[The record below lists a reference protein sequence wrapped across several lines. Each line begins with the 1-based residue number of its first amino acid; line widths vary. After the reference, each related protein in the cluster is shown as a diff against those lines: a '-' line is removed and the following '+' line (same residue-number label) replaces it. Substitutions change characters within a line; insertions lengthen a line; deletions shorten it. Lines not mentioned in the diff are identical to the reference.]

1 MIVSLASTPLASN
14 ATIVMNDRLD
24 TYTRKRR
31 FDETPEPSGMRVA
44 RKQGSRK
51 TTRQSSADALSYV
64 IQEHDARR
72 LHYDF
77 RLELNGT
84 LLSWAVPK
92 GPSLDPSVKR
102 LAVHV
107 EDHPVE
113 YGSFEGEIPPGNYGA
128 GSVIVWDRGTWEPVG
143 GPAEATRAY
152 AAGKLKFLLHGE
164 KLRGGWTLVRSH
176 MRGSGDKEQ
185 WLLIKERDNEARAE
199 SDYDILKKRPG
210 SVLDGVA
217 AAGTGARTS
226 RAVTAKRTTDKAAG
240 KRAAAA
246 NATAKPDAAST
257 AKRGGKNGAKSASPE
272 RADPKRPDIVATRS
286 ARSLRE
292 LAASPSIEGAVPA
305 RLPASFKPQLATLV
319 DAAPAGDDWSY
330 EIKFDGYRVLVR
342 IDRMTKGN
350 AVKVFTRAG
359 NDWTVKFGKQV
370 ETFEQ
375 LDIDSAWLDGEAVV
389 LDPNGVPNFQALQN
403 AFDSNRPQ
411 DIVIYLFDIPF
422 LNGYDLRGV
431 PLEQRRAIL
440 RALLEEVDD
449 SVLRFSND
457 FDFSADDL
465 LRSACDM
472 ALEGIIGKRR
482 DSGYMSGRSS
492 AWIKLKC
499 RRRQEFVIG
508 GYSEPSGSRAAFGA
522 LLLGIYDGNGKLQYA
537 GRVGTGFDAALLRS
551 VKKEL
556 DAHETQRMPFAAAP
570 RERSRTPVHWVEPV
584 LVAECNFAEWTSDG
598 IVRQASFVSLRN
610 DKPARQIVKESP
622 RRGADVEQQTE
633 SGSDGVPKK
642 RAARKTA
649 AGTSVASEASG
660 ANEGRTTATKAV
672 GAKAVGMNATS
683 TKGKGTKAAG
693 TKAASTKAASTKA
706 ASTKAASTKAAST
719 KATGTE
725 ATGTKATSSKA
736 TSSKATSTKAP
747 STKAAAAKDT
757 ATRTNAA
764 AKPNTPSIPSEVGG
778 VRISHPERVIDKST
792 GTRKID
798 LVQYYESVANWM
810 LPHLQDRPVS
820 LVRAPED
827 IGGELFF
834 QKHSQKLS
842 IPNVTQHPGLDP
854 GHPPLITVDTLK
866 ALIGAAQMGTVEF
879 HTWNAVASNIE
890 KPDRMV
896 FDLDPDAS
904 LGWERMIEAAQ
915 LTRSLLEE
923 LGLTSFCKT
932 SGGKGLHVVVPL
944 AKQAG
949 WDEVKDFS
957 QAVAQHMAAT
967 LPKYFSAKMGA
978 QNRKQKIFVDY
989 LRNNRGSS
997 TVAAFSARARPG
1009 LGVSVPLTWDE
1020 VATSTG
1026 GDQWTIENLHER
1038 LADLKSDPWADYS
1051 KTRQRITAAMKKRLD
1066 GAQ

>member
-1 MIVSLASTPLASN
+1 
-14 ATIVMNDRLD
+14 MNDRLD
-24 TYTRKRR
+24 LYNRKRR
-31 FDETPEPSGMRVA
+31 FDDTPEPAGTRA
-44 RKQGSRK
+44 KRKPGGRK
-51 TTRQSSADALSYV
+51 TTRQAVHETLSYV

-143 GPAEATRAY
+143 GAAEAARSY
-152 AAGKLKFLLHGE
+152 AAGKLKFHLHGE
-164 KLRGGWTLVRSH
+164 KLQGGWTLVRSH

-185 WLLIKERDNEARAE
+185 WLLIKERDDEARDE

-210 SVLDGVA
+210 SVLSGSASVDKGKKTTTADTKATRKTA
-217 AAGTGARTS
+217 AS
-226 RAVTAKRTTDKAAG
+226 DAK
-240 KRAAAA
+240 
-246 NATAKPDAAST
+246 ST
-257 AKRGGKNGAKSASPE
+257 AKRVGKGGAKSASST
-272 RADPKRPDIVATRS
+272 RADPTRPDIVATRNTQ
-286 ARSLRE
+286 SLRE
-292 LAASPSIEGAVPA
+292 LAATPSIEGAVKA
-305 RLPASFKPQLATLV
+305 RLPATFKPQLATLV
-319 DAAPAGDDWSY
+319 DAAPPGVEWSY
-330 EIKFDGYRVLVR
+330 EIKFDGYRVLAR
-342 IDRMTKGN
+342 IDRTAKGSD
-350 AVKVFTRAG
+350 VQVFTRAG
-359 NDWTVKFGKQV
+359 NDWTAKFSKQV
-370 ETFEQ
+370 KAFEQ
-375 LDIDSAWLDGEAVV
+375 LGIESAWLDGEAVV
-389 LDPNGVPNFQALQN
+389 LDQNGVPNFQALQN
-403 AFDSNRPQ
+403 AFDANRPQ
-411 DIVIYLFDIPF
+411 DIIVYLFDIPF

-440 RALLEEVDD
+440 RALMEDVDD
-449 SVLRFSND
+449 SVLRFSNN
-457 FDFSADDL
+457 FDFSAEDL

-482 DSGYMSGRSS
+482 DSGYLSGRSS
-492 AWIKLKC
+492 TWIKLKC

-522 LLLGIYDGNGKLQYA
+522 LLLGVYDSKGKLNYA

-556 DAHETQRMPFAAAP
+556 DAHATQRMPFAAAP

-584 LVAECNFAEWTSDG
+584 LVAECNFAEWTGDG

-610 DKPARQIVKESP
+610 DKPARQIVKETP
-622 RRGADVEQQTE
+622 RQGADVQQQ
-633 SGSDGVPKK
+633 SDSISDDAPKQ
-642 RAARKTA
+642 RAARKTS
-649 AGTSVASEASG
+649 GSTVAASG
-660 ANEGRTTATKAV
+660 EEKAGAAKSKAKAKTADVTEGGVGKPGAEPDDGAKVGATKTAATKTAATKTTAGKTTATKP
-672 GAKAVGMNATS
+672 KT
-683 TKGKGTKAAG
+683 
-693 TKAASTKAASTKA
+693 
-706 ASTKAASTKAAST
+706 
-719 KATGTE
+719 
-725 ATGTKATSSKA
+725 
-736 TSSKATSTKAP
+736 
-747 STKAAAAKDT
+747 
-757 ATRTNAA
+757 
-764 AKPNTPSIPSEVGG
+764 AKPTPAKSTTAAPPAEVAG
-778 VRISHPERVIDKST
+778 VRISHPDRVIDKSS
-792 GTRKID
+792 GARKID
-798 LVQYYESVANWM
+798 LVQYYESVAEWM
-810 LPHLQDRPVS
+810 LPHLKDRPVS

-854 GHPPLITVDTLK
+854 GHPPLITVDTIK
-866 ALIGAAQMGTVEF
+866 ALVGAAQMGTVEF

-890 KPDRMV
+890 KPDRVV
-896 FDLDPDAS
+896 FDLDPDAA

-923 LGLTSFCKT
+923 LGLKSFCKT
-932 SGGKGLHVVVPL
+932 SGGKGFHVVVPL

-1009 LGVSVPLTWDE
+1009 LGVSVPLAWDE
-1020 VATSTG
+1020 VASTTG

-1038 LADLKSDPWADYS
+1038 LADLKSDPWADYA

-1066 GAQ
+1066 DAK

>member
-1 MIVSLASTPLASN
+1 LIVSLASTPLASN
-14 ATIVMNDRLD
+14 AAIVMNDRLD

-31 FDETPEPSGMRVA
+31 FDETPEPSGARAA

-51 TTRQSSADALSYV
+51 TTRQASAEALSYV

-143 GPAEATRAY
+143 GTAEATRAY

-185 WLLIKERDNEARAE
+185 WLLIKERDDEARAE

-210 SVLDGVA
+210 SVLGDSATSGK
-217 AAGTGARTS
+217 GARTS
-226 RAVTAKRTTDKAAG
+226 RTVTAKRTTEKAAG
-240 KRAAAA
+240 RPAAATKA
-246 NATAKPDAAST
+246 AAKPDAAST
-257 AKRGGKNGAKSASPE
+257 AKRGGKNGAKSASSE
-272 RADPKRPDIVATRS
+272 RVDPKRPDIVATRS
-286 ARSLRE
+286 AQSLRE

-319 DAAPAGDDWSY
+319 DAAPAGDEWSY

-342 IDRMTKGN
+342 IDRKIKGN

-359 NDWTVKFGKQV
+359 NDWTAKFGKQV
-370 ETFEQ
+370 EGFEQ

-389 LDPNGVPNFQALQN
+389 LDSNGVPNFQALQN

-449 SVLRFSND
+449 SVLRFSNN

-465 LRSACDM
+465 LKSACDM

-482 DSGYMSGRSS
+482 DSGYTSGRSS

-522 LLLGIYDGNGKLQYA
+522 LLLGIYDGDGKLQYA

-622 RRGADVEQQTE
+622 RRGADVEQQIE
-633 SGSDGVPKK
+633 SGADGVPKK

-649 AGTSVASEASG
+649 AGTSAASEVSG
-660 ANEGRTTATKAV
+660 ANEGSTTATKAG
-672 GAKAVGMNATS
+672 GAKAVGM
-683 TKGKGTKAAG
+683 KAR
-693 TKAASTKAASTKA
+693 STKAASTSTA
-706 ASTKAASTKAAST
+706 ATKAR
-719 KATGTE
+719 
-725 ATGTKATSSKA
+725 SS
-736 TSSKATSTKAP
+736 
-747 STKAAAAKDT
+747 KAAAAKDT
-757 ATRTNAA
+757 ATGTSAATRSNAH
-764 AKPNTPSIPSEVGG
+764 SIPSEVGG

-798 LVQYYESVANWM
+798 LVQYYESVADWM

-997 TVAAFSARARPG
+997 TVAAFSARARAG

-1038 LADLKSDPWADYS
+1038 LADLKSDPWADYA

>member
-1 MIVSLASTPLASN
+1 
-14 ATIVMNDRLD
+14 MNDRLD
-24 TYTRKRR
+24 LYHRKRR
-31 FDETPEPSGMRVA
+31 FDETPEPSGA
-44 RKQGSRK
+44 GATRKRASRK
-51 TTRQSSADALSYV
+51 TAARTSDEALSYV

-77 RLELNGT
+77 RLELNGM

-107 EDHPVE
+107 EDHPVD
-113 YGSFEGEIPPGNYGA
+113 YGSFEGEIPAGNYGA
-128 GSVIVWDRGTWEPVG
+128 GTVIVWDRGTWEPVG
-143 GPAEATRAY
+143 GTAEAARSY
-152 AAGKLKFLLHGE
+152 AAGKLKFRLHGE
-164 KLRGGWTLVRSH
+164 KLHGGWTLVRSH

-185 WLLIKERDNEARAE
+185 WLLIKERDDDARDE

-210 SVLDGVA
+210 SVLGN
-217 AAGTGARTS
+217 GGSRSGGA
-226 RAVTAKRTTDKAAG
+226 K
-240 KRAAAA
+240 
-246 NATAKPDAAST
+246 AAST
-257 AKRGGKNGAKSASPE
+257 AKVKRAAGGKTASNRETTSAISDASKSASKGTSKSEGKRVASSAKTPAKSARAS
-272 RADPKRPDIVATRS
+272 RADPKRPDIVATRTTQ
-286 ARSLRE
+286 SLRE
-292 LAASPSIEGAVPA
+292 LAASPSIEGAVKA
-305 RLPASFKPQLATLV
+305 RLPATFKPQLATLV
-319 DAAPAGDDWSY
+319 DTAPPGDDWSY
-330 EIKFDGYRVLVR
+330 EIKFDGYRVLAR
-342 IDRMTKGN
+342 IDRSARGE

-359 NDWTVKFGKQV
+359 NDWSAKFSRQVKALGMI
-370 ETFEQ
+370 E
-375 LDIDSAWLDGEAVV
+375 LDSAWLDGEAVV
-389 LDPNGVPNFQALQN
+389 LDEHGVPNFQALQN
-403 AFDSNRPQ
+403 AFDANRPQ
-411 DIVIYLFDIPF
+411 DIVIYLFDVPF

-440 RALLEEVDD
+440 RALLDEFDD
-449 SVLRFSND
+449 SVLRFSDD
-457 FDFSADDL
+457 FGFSADEL

-482 DSGYMSGRSS
+482 DSGYLQGRSS
-492 AWIKLKC
+492 SWIKLKC

-508 GYSEPSGSRAAFGA
+508 GYSEPSGARAAFGA
-522 LLLGIYDGNGKLQYA
+522 LLLGVYDGDGRLQYA

-551 VKKEL
+551 VKKAL
-556 DAHETQRMPFAAAP
+556 DAHATRRMPFAEAP

-598 IVRQASFVSLRN
+598 IVRQASFVSLRE
-610 DKPARQIVKESP
+610 DKPARQIVKETS
-622 RRGADVEQQTE
+622 RQGADVQQQTDT
-633 SGSDGVPKK
+633 GSEAAPKK
-642 RAARKTA
+642 RAGSRSAAAKTA
-649 AGTSVASEASG
+649 TAKTATAKT
-660 ANEGRTTATKAV
+660 ATAKTATAKTATAKAAATKAATTAPKKTTTTT
-672 GAKAVGMNATS
+672 AKSATS
-683 TKGKGTKAAG
+683 TEV
-693 TKAASTKAASTKA
+693 
-706 ASTKAASTKAAST
+706 
-719 KATGTE
+719 AT
-725 ATGTKATSSKA
+725 
-736 TSSKATSTKAP
+736 
-747 STKAAAAKDT
+747 
-757 ATRTNAA
+757 
-764 AKPNTPSIPSEVGG
+764 
-778 VRISHPERVIDKST
+778 VRISHPDRIIDKST

-798 LVQYYESVANWM
+798 LVRYYESVADWM

-854 GHPPLITVDTLK
+854 GHPALITIETIN
-866 ALIGAAQMGTVEF
+866 ALVGAAQMGTVEF

-890 KPDRMV
+890 KPDRVV

-923 LGLTSFCKT
+923 LGLASFCKT

-957 QAVAQHMAAT
+957 QAVAQHMAST

-978 QNRKQKIFVDY
+978 QNRKQKIFIDY

-1009 LGVSVPLTWDE
+1009 LGVSVPLAWDE
-1020 VATSTG
+1020 VAATTG

-1038 LADLKSDPWADYS
+1038 LAGLDRDPWADYAKS
-1051 KTRQRITAAMKKRLD
+1051 RQRITAAMKKRLAD
-1066 GAQ
+1066 AQ

>member
-1 MIVSLASTPLASN
+1 
-14 ATIVMNDRLD
+14 MNDRLD
-24 TYTRKRR
+24 LYNRKRR
-31 FDETPEPSGMRVA
+31 FDDTPEPSGMRA
-44 RKQGSRK
+44 KRKPGGRK
-51 TTRQSSADALSYV
+51 TTKQAADEALSYV

-128 GSVIVWDRGTWEPVG
+128 GSVVVWDRGTWEPVG
-143 GPAEATRAY
+143 GAAEAARSY
-152 AAGKLKFLLHGE
+152 AAGKLKFRLHGE
-164 KLRGGWTLVRSH
+164 KLQGGWTLVRSH

-185 WLLIKERDNEARAE
+185 WLLIKERDDEARDE

-210 SVLDGVA
+210 SVLNGSASAGKGGKTTRTAATKGTREIA
-217 AAGTGARTS
+217 AATAAVSDTTS
-226 RAVTAKRTTDKAAG
+226 AS
-240 KRAAAA
+240 KRA
-246 NATAKPDAAST
+246 
-257 AKRGGKNGAKSASPE
+257 GKNGAKAASSS
-272 RADPKRPDIVATRS
+272 RVDPKRPDIVATRNTQ
-286 ARSLRE
+286 SLRE
-292 LAASPSIEGAVPA
+292 LATAPSIEGAVKA
-305 RLPASFKPQLATLV
+305 RLPATFKPQLATLV
-319 DAAPAGDDWSY
+319 DAAPPGDEWSY
-330 EIKFDGYRVLVR
+330 EIKFDGYRVLAR
-342 IDRMTKGN
+342 IDRDAKGS

-359 NDWTVKFGKQV
+359 NDWTAKFSKQV
-370 ETFEQ
+370 KAFEQ
-375 LDIDSAWLDGEAVV
+375 LGIENAWLDGEAVV
-389 LDPNGVPNFQALQN
+389 LDQNGVPNFQALQN
-403 AFDSNRPQ
+403 AFDANRPQ
-411 DIVIYLFDIPF
+411 DIIVYLFDIPF

-440 RALLEEVDD
+440 RALMEDVDD
-449 SVLRFSND
+449 SVLRFSNS
-457 FDFSADDL
+457 FDFSAEDL

-482 DSGYMSGRSS
+482 DSGYLSGRSS
-492 AWIKLKC
+492 TWIKLKC

-522 LLLGIYDGNGKLQYA
+522 LLLGVYDGKGKLNYA

-556 DAHETQRMPFAAAP
+556 DAHAAQRMPFAAAP

-610 DKPARQIVKESP
+610 DKPASQIVKETP
-622 RRGADVEQQTE
+622 RKGADVQQQTD
-633 SGSDGVPKK
+633 SISDDAPKK
-642 RAARKTA
+642 RAARKTSA
-649 AGTSVASEASG
+649 STVAASG
-660 ANEGRTTATKAV
+660 AGKTGAAKSKAEAKTADAKDRGVKSGGAETGGAKVSAAKTAVTKTAVTKTAVTKTAVTKTAVTKTTAPKAKATKAAP
-672 GAKAVGMNATS
+672 AKSNT
-683 TKGKGTKAAG
+683 AAPP
-693 TKAASTKAASTKA
+693 A
-706 ASTKAASTKAAST
+706 
-719 KATGTE
+719 
-725 ATGTKATSSKA
+725 
-736 TSSKATSTKAP
+736 
-747 STKAAAAKDT
+747 
-757 ATRTNAA
+757 
-764 AKPNTPSIPSEVGG
+764 EVAG
-778 VRISHPERVIDKST
+778 VRISHPDRVIDKSS
-792 GTRKID
+792 GARKID
-798 LVQYYESVANWM
+798 LVQYYESVAEWM
-810 LPHLQDRPVS
+810 LPHLKDRPVS

-842 IPNVTQHPGLDP
+842 IPNVAQHPGLDP
-854 GHPPLITVDTLK
+854 GHPPLITVDTVK
-866 ALIGAAQMGTVEF
+866 ALVGAAQMGTVEF

-890 KPDRMV
+890 KPDRVV
-896 FDLDPDAS
+896 FDLDPDAA

-923 LGLTSFCKT
+923 LGLKSFCKT

-944 AKQAG
+944 AKQAV

-1009 LGVSVPLTWDE
+1009 LGVSVPLAWDE
-1020 VATSTG
+1020 VAGTTA

-1038 LADLKSDPWADYS
+1038 LAELKSDPWADYA
-1051 KTRQRITAAMKKRLD
+1051 KTRQRITARMKKRLD
-1066 GAQ
+1066 DAQ

>member
-1 MIVSLASTPLASN
+1 
-14 ATIVMNDRLD
+14 MNDRLD
-24 TYTRKRR
+24 LYNRKRR
-31 FDETPEPSGMRVA
+31 FDDTPEPAGTRA
-44 RKQGSRK
+44 KRKPGGRK
-51 TTRQSSADALSYV
+51 TTGQAAGEALSYV

-143 GPAEATRAY
+143 GAAEAARSY
-152 AAGKLKFLLHGE
+152 AAGKLKFHLHGE

-185 WLLIKERDNEARAE
+185 WLLIKERDDEARDE

-210 SVLDGVA
+210 SVLSGSAPSGKGGKQTTKTAATRGTRKTA
-217 AAGTGARTS
+217 AATAAVSDTTS
-226 RAVTAKRTTDKAAG
+226 SAKRTGKTGAKAASS
-240 KRAAAA
+240 
-246 NATAKPDAAST
+246 N
-257 AKRGGKNGAKSASPE
+257 
-272 RADPKRPDIVATRS
+272 ADPRRPDIVATRN
-286 ARSLRE
+286 AQSLRE
-292 LAASPSIEGAVPA
+292 LAAAPSIEGAVKA
-305 RLPASFKPQLATLV
+305 RLPATFKPQLATLV
-319 DAAPAGDDWSY
+319 DAAPPGDEWSY
-330 EIKFDGYRVLVR
+330 EIKFDGYRVLAR
-342 IDRMTKGN
+342 IDRDAKAGG
-350 AVKVFTRAG
+350 VKVFTRAG
-359 NDWTVKFGKQV
+359 NDWTAKFSKQV
-370 ETFEQ
+370 KAFEQ
-375 LDIDSAWLDGEAVV
+375 LGIESAWLDGEAVV
-389 LDPNGVPNFQALQN
+389 LDQNGVPNFQALQN
-403 AFDSNRPQ
+403 AFDANRPQ
-411 DIVIYLFDIPF
+411 DIIVYLFDIPF

-440 RALLEEVDD
+440 RALLEDVDD
-449 SVLRFSND
+449 SVLRFSNN
-457 FDFSADDL
+457 FDFSAEDL

-482 DSGYMSGRSS
+482 DSGYLSGRSS
-492 AWIKLKC
+492 TWIKLKC

-522 LLLGIYDGNGKLQYA
+522 LLLGVYDSKGKLNYA

-556 DAHETQRMPFAAAP
+556 DAHATQRMPFAAAP

-610 DKPARQIVKESP
+610 DKPARQIVKETP
-622 RRGADVEQQTE
+622 RQGADVQQQTD
-633 SGSDGVPKK
+633 SISDNAPKK
-642 RAARKTA
+642 RAARETSAGTMAASGEKQTGAAKSKADAKTADANEASVKNRDAEKAGAKVSAAKTA
-649 AGTSVASEASG
+649 ATKSAA
-660 ANEGRTTATKAV
+660 TKTAT
-672 GAKAVGMNATS
+672 
-683 TKGKGTKAAG
+683 TK
-693 TKAASTKAASTKA
+693 
-706 ASTKAASTKAAST
+706 T
-719 KATGTE
+719 KAT
-725 ATGTKATSSKA
+725 KP
-736 TSSKATSTKAP
+736 AP
-747 STKAAAAKDT
+747 AKTNTAAPPA
-757 ATRTNAA
+757 
-764 AKPNTPSIPSEVGG
+764 EVAG
-778 VRISHPERVIDKST
+778 VRISHPDRVIDKSS
-792 GTRKID
+792 GARKID
-798 LVQYYESVANWM
+798 LVQYYESVAEWM
-810 LPHLQDRPVS
+810 LPHLKDRPVS

-842 IPNVTQHPGLDP
+842 IPNVTQHPDLDP
-854 GHPPLITVDTLK
+854 GHPPLITVDTIK
-866 ALIGAAQMGTVEF
+866 ALVGAAQMGTVEF
-879 HTWNAVASNIE
+879 HTWNAVVSNIE
-890 KPDRMV
+890 KPDRVV

-1009 LGVSVPLTWDE
+1009 LGVSVPLAWDE
-1020 VATSTG
+1020 VAGTTG
-1026 GDQWTIENLHER
+1026 GDQWTTENLHER
-1038 LADLKSDPWADYS
+1038 LADLKSDPWADYA
-1051 KTRQRITAAMKKRLD
+1051 KTRQRITAAMKKRLVD
-1066 GAQ
+1066 AQ

>member
-1 MIVSLASTPLASN
+1 
-14 ATIVMNDRLD
+14 MNDKLD
-24 TYTRKRR
+24 LYNRKRR
-31 FDETPEPSGMRVA
+31 FDETPEPSGSAA
-44 RKQGSRK
+44 RKKAGRG
-51 TTRQSSADALSYV
+51 TATRASKAALSYV

-92 GPSLDPSVKR
+92 GPSLDPAVKR

-128 GSVIVWDRGTWEPVG
+128 GTVIVWDRGTWEPVG
-143 GPAEATRAY
+143 GAAEAARSY
-152 AAGKLKFLLHGE
+152 KAGKLKFQLFGE
-164 KLRGGWTLVRSH
+164 KLHGGWALVRSH

-185 WLLIKERDNEARAE
+185 WLLIKERDDEARDE
-199 SDYDILKKRPG
+199 SEYDILKARPG
-210 SVLDGVA
+210 SVLGGSG
-217 AAGTGARTS
+217 AGST
-226 RAVTAKRTTDKAAG
+226 
-240 KRAAAA
+240 KRAARKTASESAHGSADTEKVAGTTRATSAKMAA
-246 NATAKPDAAST
+246 GRSTVTSSSTAGRSRTKAAS
-257 AKRGGKNGAKSASPE
+257 SS
-272 RADPKRPDIVATRS
+272 RADPKKTDIVSTRS

-292 LAASPSIEGAVPA
+292 LAASPAIEGAVKA
-305 RLPASFKPQLATLV
+305 ALPATFKPQLATLV
-319 DAAPAGDDWSY
+319 DAAPPGDEWAY
-330 EIKFDGYRVLVR
+330 EIKFDGYRVLAR
-342 IDRMTKGN
+342 IDRKERAK

-359 NDWTVKFGKQV
+359 NDWTGKFSQQVKAL
-370 ETFEQ
+370 EQ
-375 LDIDSAWLDGEAVV
+375 LDIESAWLDGEAVV
-389 LDPNGVPNFQALQN
+389 LDENGVPGFQALQN

-440 RALLEEVDD
+440 RALMDGDDD

-457 FDFSADDL
+457 FAFSADDL
-465 LRSACDM
+465 LKSACDM

-482 DSGYMSGRSS
+482 DSGYTSGRSS
-492 AWIKLKC
+492 GWIKLKC

-522 LLLGIYDGNGKLQYA
+522 LLLGVYDGKGKLQYA
-537 GRVGTGFDAALLRS
+537 GRVGTGFNAALLRS

-556 DAHETQRMPFAAAP
+556 DAHASGRMPFAATP
-570 RERSRTPVHWVEPV
+570 RERSRTPVHWVEPA
-584 LVAECNFAEWTSDG
+584 LVCECNFAEWTSDG

-610 DKPARQIVKESP
+610 DKPARQIIREAP
-622 RRGADVEQQTE
+622 RKGADVQEQTDTA
-633 SGSDGVPKK
+633 SDAEPTKRTTKK
-642 RAARKTA
+642 TVTSSA
-649 AGTSVASEASG
+649 AGPAKKSAAKTS
-660 ANEGRTTATKAV
+660 ATKT
-672 GAKAVGMNATS
+672 GAKS
-683 TKGKGTKAAG
+683 KAA
-693 TKAASTKAASTKA
+693 T
-706 ASTKAASTKAAST
+706 
-719 KATGTE
+719 
-725 ATGTKATSSKA
+725 
-736 TSSKATSTKAP
+736 
-747 STKAAAAKDT
+747 
-757 ATRTNAA
+757 
-764 AKPNTPSIPSEVGG
+764 TPAEVAG
-778 VRISHPERVIDKST
+778 VRVSHPDRVIDKST

-798 LVQYYESVANWM
+798 LVQYYESVADWM

-842 IPNVTQHPGLDP
+842 IPNVKQHPGLDP

-866 ALIGAAQMGTVEF
+866 ALVGAAQMGTVEF
-879 HTWNAVASNIE
+879 HTWNAVVSNIE

-915 LTRSLLEE
+915 LTRSLLQE
-923 LGLTSFCKT
+923 LGLISFCKT
-932 SGGKGLHVVVPL
+932 SGGKGFHVVVPL
-944 AKQAG
+944 AKHAG
-949 WDEVKDFS
+949 WDDVKAFS
-957 QAVAQHMAAT
+957 QAVAQHMATT

-997 TVAAFSARARPG
+997 TVAAFSARARPA
-1009 LGVSVPLTWDE
+1009 LGVSVPLSWDE
-1020 VATSTG
+1020 VATTTS
-1026 GDQWTIENLHER
+1026 GDQWTIENVHER
-1038 LADLKSDPWADYS
+1038 LEVLKRDPWADYA
-1051 KTRQRITAAMKKRLD
+1051 KTRQRITEAMKKRLD
-1066 GAQ
+1066 GAD

>member
-1 MIVSLASTPLASN
+1 
-14 ATIVMNDRLD
+14 MNDRLD
-24 TYTRKRR
+24 LYNRKRR
-31 FDETPEPSGMRVA
+31 FDETPEPSGAAA
-44 RKQGSRK
+44 RKQAGRR
-51 TTRQSSADALSYV
+51 TAARDAARVSNEPLSYV

-113 YGSFEGEIPPGNYGA
+113 YGTFEGEIPPGNYGA
-128 GSVIVWDRGTWEPVG
+128 GTVIVWDRGTWEPIG
-143 GPAEATRAY
+143 GAAEAATSY
-152 AAGKLKFLLHGE
+152 KAGKLKFRLCGE
-164 KLRGGWTLVRSH
+164 KLHGGWTLVRSH

-185 WLLIKERDNEARAE
+185 WLLIKERDDEARDQN
-199 SDYDILKKRPG
+199 DYDVLKEQPG
-210 SVLDGVA
+210 SVLDVSA
-217 AAGTGARTS
+217 P
-226 RAVTAKRTTDKAAG
+226 VG
-240 KRAAAA
+240 KRANPTRTAARKAASESPRESASKTGAKTAVRAAGAA
-246 NATAKPDAAST
+246 NAATGKEAATSSKTTGKKRAKVAS
-257 AKRGGKNGAKSASPE
+257 SS
-272 RADPKRPDIVATRS
+272 RADPKKTDIVSTRS
-286 ARSLRE
+286 AQSLRE
-292 LAASPSIEGAVPA
+292 LAASPSIEGAVA
-305 RLPASFKPQLATLV
+305 ATLPATFKPQLATLV
-319 DAAPAGDDWSY
+319 DAAPPGDEWAY
-330 EIKFDGYRVLVR
+330 EIKFDGYRVLAR
-342 IDRMTKGN
+342 IDRKTKTR

-359 NDWTVKFGKQV
+359 NDWTAKFGKQV
-370 ETFEQ
+370 KALEQ
-375 LDIDSAWLDGEAVV
+375 LDIESAWLDGEAVV
-389 LDPNGVPNFQALQN
+389 LDENGVPSFQALQN

-440 RALLEEVDD
+440 RALIDAHDVDAHD
-449 SVLRFSND
+449 GEGHDGSVLRFSND
-457 FDFSADDL
+457 FAFSADDL
-465 LRSACDM
+465 LKNACDM

-482 DSGYMSGRSS
+482 DSGYTSGRSS

-522 LLLGIYDGNGKLQYA
+522 LLLGVHDDKGKLQYA

-556 DAHETQRMPFAAAP
+556 DAHITSRMPFASAP

-584 LVAECNFAEWTSDG
+584 LVCECNFAEWTSEG
-598 IVRQASFVSLRN
+598 IVRQASFVSLRS
-610 DKPARQIVKESP
+610 DKPARQIIREAP
-622 RRGADVEQQTE
+622 RQGADVQEQTDTE
-633 SGSDGVPKK
+633 SGTVPKK
-642 RAARKTA
+642 RTTRKTIETPA
-649 AGTSVASEASG
+649 AEPAKKSAAK
-660 ANEGRTTATKAV
+660 TAT
-672 GAKAVGMNATS
+672 AKTS
-683 TKGKGTKAAG
+683 AAKG
-693 TKAASTKAASTKA
+693 
-706 ASTKAASTKAAST
+706 
-719 KATGTE
+719 
-725 ATGTKATSSKA
+725 
-736 TSSKATSTKAP
+736 
-747 STKAAAAKDT
+747 AAAKATAAKTPAKSTPTAKAGAIRRPAEKT
-757 ATRTNAA
+757 ATAKSRTAA
-764 AKPNTPSIPSEVGG
+764 TPAEVAG
-778 VRISHPERVIDKST
+778 VRVSHPERIIDKST
-792 GTRKID
+792 GTQKID
-798 LVQYYESVANWM
+798 LVRYYESIADWM

-866 ALIGAAQMGTVEF
+866 ALVGAAQMGTVEF
-879 HTWNAVASNIE
+879 HTWNAVVSNIE

-932 SGGKGLHVVVPL
+932 SGGKGFHVVVPL

-949 WDEVKDFS
+949 WDEVKEFS
-957 QAVAQHMAAT
+957 QAVAQHMATT

-978 QNRKQKIFVDY
+978 QNRKRKIFVDY

-1009 LGVSVPLTWDE
+1009 LGVSMPLSWDE
-1020 VATSTG
+1020 VATTTS
-1026 GDQWTIENLHER
+1026 GDQWTIENVHER
-1038 LADLKSDPWADYS
+1038 LQDLKHDPWAGYA

-1066 GAQ
+1066 EAE

>member
-1 MIVSLASTPLASN
+1 MT
-14 ATIVMNDRLD
+14 DRLD
-24 TYTRKRR
+24 LYTRKRR
-31 FDETPEPSGMRVA
+31 FDETPEPSGARVGRKKTA
-44 RKQGSRK
+44 RK
-51 TTRQSSADALSYV
+51 SASHKADQALSYV
-64 IQEHDARR
+64 IQEHHARR

-128 GSVIVWDRGTWEPVG
+128 GTVIVWDRGTWEPLG
-143 GPAEATRAY
+143 GAKEALRSY
-152 AAGKLKFLLHGE
+152 EAGKLKFKLDGDKLH
-164 KLRGGWTLVRSH
+164 GGWTLVRSH

-185 WLLIKERDNEARAE
+185 WLLIKERDDEAREE
-199 SDYDILKKRPG
+199 SEYDVLKAQPG
-210 SVLDGVA
+210 SVLGDGASSRGERAKA
-217 AAGTGARTS
+217 ASRSRATPKRADRGAGKGLDDDTDKGSDKSSGRVSSKGAEKSSTS
-226 RAVTAKRTTDKAAG
+226 RSRARPDK
-240 KRAAAA
+240 KDR
-246 NATAKPDAAST
+246 N
-257 AKRGGKNGAKSASPE
+257 N
-272 RADPKRPDIVATRS
+272 RPDIVATRTTQ
-286 ARSLRE
+286 SLRE
-292 LAASPSIEGAVPA
+292 LAQSPSIEGALKA
-305 RLPASFKPQLATLV
+305 RLPATLKPQLATLIDSAPPG
-319 DAAPAGDDWSY
+319 DAWSY
-330 EIKFDGYRVLVR
+330 EIKFDGYRILTR
-342 IDRMTKGN
+342 IDSTAK
-350 AVKVFTRAG
+350 AAKVKIFTRAG
-359 NDWTVKFGKQV
+359 NDWTAKFSKQIKA
-370 ETFEQ
+370 FER
-375 LDIDSAWLDGEAVV
+375 LGVDSAWLDGEAVV
-389 LDPNGVPNFQALQN
+389 LDEHGVPSFQALQN

-411 DIVIYLFDIPF
+411 DIVVYLFDLPF

-449 SVLRFSND
+449 TVLRFSND
-457 FDFSADDL
+457 FEFSADDL
-465 LRSACDM
+465 LKSACDM

-482 DSGYMSGRSS
+482 DSGYLSGRSS
-492 AWIKLKC
+492 SWIKLKC

-508 GYSEPSGSRAAFGA
+508 GYSEPAGSRSAFGA
-522 LLLGIYDGNGKLQYA
+522 LLLGVYGGNGQLRYA

-551 VKKEL
+551 LKKQL

-584 LVAECNFAEWTSDG
+584 LVAECNFAEWTGDG
-598 IVRQASFVSLRN
+598 VVRQASFVSLRN
-610 DKPARQIVKESP
+610 DKPARQIVKEAP
-622 RRGADVEQQTE
+622 RQGADVQEQTDTA
-633 SGSDGVPKK
+633 SNAAPKK
-642 RAARKTA
+642 RAAAKTA
-649 AGTSVASEASG
+649 KSPASSAEVA
-660 ANEGRTTATKAV
+660 N
-672 GAKAVGMNATS
+672 
-683 TKGKGTKAAG
+683 
-693 TKAASTKAASTKA
+693 
-706 ASTKAASTKAAST
+706 
-719 KATGTE
+719 
-725 ATGTKATSSKA
+725 
-736 TSSKATSTKAP
+736 
-747 STKAAAAKDT
+747 
-757 ATRTNAA
+757 
-764 AKPNTPSIPSEVGG
+764 
-778 VRISHPERVIDKST
+778 VRISHPDRVIDKST

-798 LVQYYESVANWM
+798 LVRYYESVADWM
-810 LPHLQDRPVS
+810 LPHLKDRPVS

-842 IPNVTQHPGLDP
+842 IPNVEQHPGLDP

-879 HTWNAVASNIE
+879 HTWNAVVSNIE

-904 LGWERMIEAAQ
+904 LDWQRMIEAAQ

-923 LGLTSFCKT
+923 LGLASFCKT

-949 WDEVKDFS
+949 WDDVKGFS

-967 LPKYFSAKMGA
+967 LPTHFSAKMGA
-978 QNRKQKIFVDY
+978 QNRKGKIFVDY

-1009 LGVSVPLTWDE
+1009 MGVSVPLSWDE
-1020 VATSTG
+1020 VATTTA

-1038 LADLKSDPWADYS
+1038 LTDLKRDPWADYAR
-1051 KTRQRITAAMKKRLD
+1051 TRQRLTAAMKKRLE
-1066 GAQ
+1066 GAR

>member
-1 MIVSLASTPLASN
+1 
-14 ATIVMNDRLD
+14 MNDRLD
-24 TYTRKRR
+24 TYNRKRR
-31 FDETPEPSGMRVA
+31 FDDTPEPAGTRTS
-44 RKQGSRK
+44 RKQGGRK
-51 TTRQSSADALSYV
+51 TAAQASAEALSYV

-128 GSVIVWDRGTWEPVG
+128 GSVIVWDRGTWEPLG
-143 GPAEATRAY
+143 GAAEAARAY
-152 AAGKLKFLLHGE
+152 AAGKLKFQLHGE
-164 KLRGGWTLVRSH
+164 KLHGGWTLVRSH

-185 WLLIKERDNEARAE
+185 WLLIKERDDEARNE
-199 SDYDILKKRPG
+199 SEYDILKKRPG
-210 SVLDGVA
+210 SVLADSA
-217 AAGTGARTS
+217 AAGKGAKTAKTAAAKS
-226 RAVTAKRTTDKAAG
+226 TAKTASKAAAAAKATADPDSASIAKRT
-240 KRAAAA
+240 
-246 NATAKPDAAST
+246 
-257 AKRGGKNGAKSASPE
+257 GKNGTKPASSS

-286 ARSLRE
+286 AQSLRE

-305 RLPASFKPQLATLV
+305 RLPATFKPQLATLV
-319 DAAPAGDDWSY
+319 DSAPPGDEWSY

-342 IDRMTKGN
+342 IDRATKGS
-350 AVKVFTRAG
+350 AVKVLTRAG
-359 NDWTVKFGKQV
+359 NDWTAKFSKQV
-370 ETFEQ
+370 KAFER
-375 LDIDSAWLDGEAVV
+375 LDIESAWLDGEAVV
-389 LDPNGVPNFQALQN
+389 LDQNGVPNFQALQN
-403 AFDSNRPQ
+403 AFDSNRLQ

-440 RALLEEVDD
+440 RALLEDADD
-449 SVLRFSND
+449 SVLRFSDN
-457 FDFSADDL
+457 FDFSADEL

-522 LLLGIYDGNGKLQYA
+522 LLLGVYDGNGKLQYA

-556 DAHETQRMPFAAAP
+556 DAHETRHMPFAAAP

-610 DKPARQIVKESP
+610 DKPARQIVKETP
-622 RRGADVEQQTE
+622 RQGADVQQQTD
-633 SGSDGVPKK
+633 SVSDDAPTK
-642 RAARKTA
+642 RAARKT
-649 AGTSVASEASG
+649 S
-660 ANEGRTTATKAV
+660 
-672 GAKAVGMNATS
+672 AKAAT
-683 TKGKGTKAAG
+683 
-693 TKAASTKAASTKA
+693 
-706 ASTKAASTKAAST
+706 
-719 KATGTE
+719 
-725 ATGTKATSSKA
+725 
-736 TSSKATSTKAP
+736 AP
-747 STKAAAAKDT
+747 G
-757 ATRTNAA
+757 
-764 AKPNTPSIPSEVGG
+764 EVAG
-778 VRISHPERVIDKST
+778 VRISHPDRVIDRSS
-792 GTRKID
+792 GTRKLD
-798 LVQYYESVANWM
+798 LVRYYESVADWM

-866 ALIGAAQMGTVEF
+866 ALVGAAQMGTVEF
-879 HTWNAVASNIE
+879 HTWNAVVSNIE

-915 LTRSLLEE
+915 LTRSLLEA
-923 LGLTSFCKT
+923 LGLASFCKT
-932 SGGKGLHVVVPL
+932 SGGKGFHVVVPL

-1009 LGVSVPLTWDE
+1009 LGVSVPLAWDE
-1020 VATSTG
+1020 VAATTG

-1038 LADLKSDPWADYS
+1038 LAELKSDPWADYA

-1066 GAQ
+1066 DAQ

>member
-1 MIVSLASTPLASN
+1 
-14 ATIVMNDRLD
+14 MNDRLD
-24 TYTRKRR
+24 LYNRKRR
-31 FDETPEPSGMRVA
+31 FDDTPEPAGTRA
-44 RKQGSRK
+44 RRKPGGRK
-51 TTRQSSADALSYV
+51 TTVQAAGEALSYV

-143 GPAEATRAY
+143 GASEAARSY
-152 AAGKLKFLLHGE
+152 AAGKLKFRLHGE

-176 MRGSGDKEQ
+176 MRGSADKEQ
-185 WLLIKERDNEARAE
+185 WLLIKERDDEARDE

-210 SVLDGVA
+210 SVLSGSASSGKGGKQMTKSAATRGTRKTA
-217 AAGTGARTS
+217 AATAAVSDTTS
-226 RAVTAKRTTDKAAG
+226 SAKRTGKTGAKAASS
-240 KRAAAA
+240 
-246 NATAKPDAAST
+246 N
-257 AKRGGKNGAKSASPE
+257 
-272 RADPKRPDIVATRS
+272 ADPRRPDIVATRN
-286 ARSLRE
+286 AESLRE
-292 LAASPSIEGAVPA
+292 LAAAPSIEGAVKT
-305 RLPASFKPQLATLV
+305 RLPATFKPQLATLV
-319 DAAPAGDDWSY
+319 DAAPPGDEWSY
-330 EIKFDGYRVLVR
+330 EIKFDGYRVLAR
-342 IDRMTKGN
+342 IDRDAKAG

-359 NDWTVKFGKQV
+359 NDWTAKFSKQV
-370 ETFEQ
+370 KAFEQ
-375 LDIDSAWLDGEAVV
+375 LGIESAWLDGEAVV
-389 LDPNGVPNFQALQN
+389 LDQNGVPNFQALQN
-403 AFDSNRPQ
+403 AFDANRPQ
-411 DIVIYLFDIPF
+411 DIIVYLFDIPF

-440 RALLEEVDD
+440 RALLEDVDD
-449 SVLRFSND
+449 SVLRFSNN
-457 FDFSADDL
+457 FDFSAEDL

-482 DSGYMSGRSS
+482 DSGYLSGRSS
-492 AWIKLKC
+492 TWIKLKC

-522 LLLGIYDGNGKLQYA
+522 LLLGVYDSKGKLNYA

-556 DAHETQRMPFAAAP
+556 DAHATERMPFAAAP

-610 DKPARQIVKESP
+610 DKPARQIVKETP
-622 RRGADVEQQTE
+622 RQGADVQQQTD
-633 SGSDGVPKK
+633 SISDDAPKK
-642 RAARKTA
+642 RAARKTSASTVA
-649 AGTSVASEASG
+649 ASGEEKTGAAKSKANAKTADANEASVKSRDAEKAG
-660 ANEGRTTATKAV
+660 AKVSAAKTAATKSAATKSAATKTSA
-672 GAKAVGMNATS
+672 AK
-683 TKGKGTKAAG
+683 
-693 TKAASTKAASTKA
+693 
-706 ASTKAASTKAAST
+706 T
-719 KATGTE
+719 KAT
-725 ATGTKATSSKA
+725 KP
-736 TSSKATSTKAP
+736 AP
-747 STKAAAAKDT
+747 AKTNTAAPPA
-757 ATRTNAA
+757 
-764 AKPNTPSIPSEVGG
+764 EVAG
-778 VRISHPERVIDKST
+778 VRISHPDRIIDKSS
-792 GTRKID
+792 GARKID
-798 LVQYYESVANWM
+798 LVQYYESVAEWM
-810 LPHLQDRPVS
+810 LPHLKDRPVS

-842 IPNVTQHPGLDP
+842 IPNVTQHPDLDP
-854 GHPPLITVDTLK
+854 GHPPLITVDTIK
-866 ALIGAAQMGTVEF
+866 ALVGAAQMGTVEF
-879 HTWNAVASNIE
+879 HTWNAVVSNIE
-890 KPDRMV
+890 KPDRVV
-896 FDLDPDAS
+896 FDLDPDAA

-923 LGLTSFCKT
+923 LGLKSFCKT

-1009 LGVSVPLTWDE
+1009 LGVSVPLAWDE
-1020 VATSTG
+1020 VAGTKG

-1038 LADLKSDPWADYS
+1038 LADLKSDPWADYA
-1051 KTRQRITAAMKKRLD
+1051 KTRQRITAAMKKRLVD
-1066 GAQ
+1066 AQ